1 MSENKP
7 ENAGT
12 PGSPSSPA
20 PSGANAGVPS
30 SAAPGVPTPGTT
42 PVEPAASLPPSHED
56 AIQSPMKDIAAKSAG
71 EGATASASPVLPVAP
86 ATGTARSTSL
96 PDDASANAHLASTPS
111 EAAEEAAVR
120 SSTDDPDSASAVT
133 PTDPQSARQRDAAE
147 ARSSAAAS
155 TAKQEAAVHERDA
168 RHGRGHS
175 ESVTSTNAE
184 PAAATKTVPPVAPTL
199 ASSDPIAGEL
209 TTTIEA
215 EDVAATE
222 ADAAPASRPAGAPP
236 PGFGAAPDFTATN
249 PPPPNALP
257 PSPPRYLKQND
268 SAWTVFGRI
277 IAARARQLFDRAG
290 QRITQRTLRIG
301 VSARIFHPEPGA
313 KGLRGKTLQYLEES
327 IAHWVMSRDVL
338 VFMIP
343 TVGHQG
349 MLHPSNIR
357 LRDYAKHLDGLLL
370 QGGADVS
377 PQSYAEAATSHEWP
391 GDRVRDMYELELL
404 HEFIESG
411 KPVLGVCRGC
421 QLINVAFGGTLYQD
435 IATDVPT
442 AGAHV
447 NENYDQHRHGIHF
460 PDGSTLVNMFPGR
473 RDAIVNS
480 IHHQAVKTLGRDL
493 NIEAVSASDGII
505 EAVRYRRAP
514 FVMGVQWHPEFHRA
528 GGPELLD
535 CTPLLDTFLR
545 VARETRF

>member
-1 MSENKP
+1 MSENKSNDSNESIP
-7 ENAGT
+7 PGT
-12 PGSPSSPA
+12 PGTGSPA
-20 PSGANAGVPS
+20 ADS
-30 SAAPGVPTPGTT
+30 SASIPGSQTPAVAPASSTKSSDVSAAAAQPGPNATAAERAST
-42 PVEPAASLPPSHED
+42 DAPASASTVEPVDTVKAQRDDAA
-56 AIQSPMKDIAAKSAG
+56 AARASVARATAQQ
-71 EGATASASPVLPVAP
+71 ETAARATAS
-86 ATGTARSTSL
+86 
-96 PDDASANAHLASTPS
+96 
-111 EAAEEAAVR
+111 
-120 SSTDDPDSASAVT
+120 SASAANKTLDAKASLAAQVQT
-133 PTDPQSARQRDAAE
+133 ATEAQASLAAEIENATEARAAE
-147 ARSSAAAS
+147 AEAETGAVSAIES
-155 TAKQEAAVHERDA
+155 TAESAT
-168 RHGRGHS
+168 
-175 ESVTSTNAE
+175 ESVTSK
-184 PAAATKTVPPVAPTL
+184 PVSSLPPEFST
-199 ASSDPIAGEL
+199 
-209 TTTIEA
+209 
-215 EDVAATE
+215 
-222 ADAAPASRPAGAPP
+222 
-236 PGFGAAPDFTATN
+236 APDFGTFRA
-249 PPPPNALP
+249 PPIPPDAPDMKAP
-257 PSPPRYLKQND
+257 PAYLRQSD
-268 SAWTVFGRI
+268 SAWSVFGRVI
-277 IAARARQLFDRAG
+277 KARARQIFDRAG

-357 LRDYAKHLDGLLL
+357 LRDYAKQLDGLLL

-377 PQSYAEAATSHEWP
+377 PQSYTEPATRHEWP

-404 HEFIESG
+404 HEFIEAG

-442 AGAHV
+442 AGVHV
-447 NENYDQHRHGIHF
+447 NEQYDQHRHPIRF
-460 PDGSTLVNMFPGR
+460 PDGSTLVNMFPGHR
-473 RDAIVNS
+473 EALVNS
-480 IHHQAVKTLGRDL
+480 IHHQAVRTIGRDL
-493 NIEAVSASDGII
+493 NIEAVSAHDGII

-528 GGPELLD
+528 GGDELLD

>member
-1 MSENKP
+1 MT
-7 ENAGT
+7 G
-12 PGSPSSPA
+12 A
-20 PSGANAGVPS
+20 PSGASFKPA
-30 SAAPGVPTPGTT
+30 
-42 PVEPAASLPPSHED
+42 EPPPDPATSLPLSHED
-56 AIQSPMKDIAAKSAG
+56 SIQSPIKDVKTPSAA
-71 EGATASASPVLPVAP
+71 
-86 ATGTARSTSL
+86 
-96 PDDASANAHLASTPS
+96 S
-111 EAAEEAAVR
+111 EAAAGEAAVR

-133 PTDPQSARQRDAAE
+133 PADPQAARQRDAAE

-155 TAKQEAAVHERDA
+155 TAKQEAAVHDKAAHDA
-168 RHGRGHS
+168 RAHAKPAETSAETPAAPKHETTLSSS
-175 ESVTSTNAE
+175 EPLAGEVTSSVEADSVAAVPE
-184 PAAATKTVPPVAPTL
+184 AAA
-199 ASSDPIAGEL
+199 AS
-209 TTTIEA
+209 
-215 EDVAATE
+215 AA
-222 ADAAPASRPAGAPP
+222 RPAGAPP
-236 PGFGAAPDFTATN
+236 PGFGAAPDFSASN

-377 PQSYAEAATSHEWP
+377 PQSYAENATSHEWP

-460 PDGSTLVNMFPGR
+460 PDGSTLANMFPGR

>member
-1 MSENKP
+1 MSENKSNDSNESIP
-7 ENAGT
+7 PGT
-12 PGSPSSPA
+12 PGTGSPA
-20 PSGANAGVPS
+20 ADS
-30 SAAPGVPTPGTT
+30 SASIPGSQTPAVAPASSTKSSDVSAAAAQPGPNATAAERAST
-42 PVEPAASLPPSHED
+42 DAPASASTVEPVDTTKAQRDDAA
-56 AIQSPMKDIAAKSAG
+56 AARASVARATAQQ
-71 EGATASASPVLPVAP
+71 ETAARATAS
-86 ATGTARSTSL
+86 
-96 PDDASANAHLASTPS
+96 
-111 EAAEEAAVR
+111 
-120 SSTDDPDSASAVT
+120 SASAANKTLDAKASLAAQVQT
-133 PTDPQSARQRDAAE
+133 ATEAQASLAAEIENATEARAAE
-147 ARSSAAAS
+147 AEAETGAVSAIES
-155 TAKQEAAVHERDA
+155 TAESAT
-168 RHGRGHS
+168 
-175 ESVTSTNAE
+175 ESVTSK
-184 PAAATKTVPPVAPTL
+184 PVSSLPPEFST
-199 ASSDPIAGEL
+199 
-209 TTTIEA
+209 
-215 EDVAATE
+215 
-222 ADAAPASRPAGAPP
+222 
-236 PGFGAAPDFTATN
+236 APDFGTFRA
-249 PPPPNALP
+249 PPIPPDAPDMKAP
-257 PSPPRYLKQND
+257 PAYLRQSD
-268 SAWTVFGRI
+268 SAWSVFGRVI
-277 IAARARQLFDRAG
+277 KARARQIFDRAG

-357 LRDYAKHLDGLLL
+357 LRDYAKQLDGLLL

-377 PQSYAEAATSHEWP
+377 PQSYTEPATRHEWP

-404 HEFIESG
+404 HEFIEAG

-442 AGAHV
+442 AGVHV
-447 NENYDQHRHGIHF
+447 NEQYDQHRHPIRF
-460 PDGSTLVNMFPGR
+460 PDGSTLVNMFPGHR
-473 RDAIVNS
+473 EALVNS
-480 IHHQAVKTLGRDL
+480 IHHQAVRTIGRDL
-493 NIEAVSASDGII
+493 NIEAVSAHDGII

-528 GGPELLD
+528 GGDELLD

>member
-12 PGSPSSPA
+12 TGSPPPSSPA
-20 PSGANAGVPS
+20 PSG
-30 SAAPGVPTPGTT
+30 T
-42 PVEPAASLPPSHED
+42 PAASAPSLPPSHED
-56 AIQSPMKDIAAKSAG
+56 ATQSAAKD
-71 EGATASASPVLPVAP
+71 TSP
-86 ATGTARSTSL
+86 
-96 PDDASANAHLASTPS
+96 
-111 EAAEEAAVR
+111 AAEEATAR
-120 SSTDDPDSASAVT
+120 SSTDDPISASSVT
-133 PTDPQSARQRDAAE
+133 RDDPRAARLRDAVE
-147 ARSSAAAS
+147 ARSAAAES
-155 TAKQEAAVHERDA
+155 TARQEAAVHEREA
-168 RHGRGHS
+168 RRAGTYAGGA
-175 ESVTSTNAE
+175 STVKSE
-184 PAAATKTVPPVAPTL
+184 PAVKPTVA
-199 ASSDPIAGEL
+199 DGE
-209 TTTIEA
+209 I
-215 EDVAATE
+215 ATE
-222 ADAAPASRPAGAPP
+222 EAAAPAARAPGSPP
-236 PGFGAAPDFTATN
+236 PGFGAAPDFSATN

-257 PSPPRYLKQND
+257 PSPPRYLKQSD
-268 SAWTVFGRI
+268 SAWSVFGRI
-277 IAARARQLFDRAG
+277 VAARARQLFDRAG

-377 PQSYAEAATSHEWP
+377 PQTYAETASSHEWP

-404 HEFIESG
+404 HEFVESG

-442 AGAHV
+442 ANAHV
-447 NENYDQHRHGIHF
+447 NENYDQHRHGVHF
-460 PDGSTLVNMFPGR
+460 PDGSTLLNMFPGR

>member
-1 MSENKP
+1 MSENKSNESNGSIAP
-7 ENAGT
+7 GT
-12 PGSPSSPA
+12 PGTGSPA
-20 PSGANAGVPS
+20 ADASGSTPDSLTPAVP
-30 SAAPGVPTPGTT
+30 
-42 PVEPAASLPPSHED
+42 PAAST
-56 AIQSPMKDIAAKSAG
+56 KSSYIPVPTTQPDPK
-71 EGATASASPVLPVAP
+71 ATAAE
-86 ATGTARSTSL
+86 R
-96 PDDASANAHLASTPS
+96 ASTD
-111 EAAEEAAVR
+111 A
-120 SSTDDPDSASAVT
+120 PDSASTVEPVDTAKAQRDDAAAARASAAKATAQQETVARET
-133 PTDPQSARQRDAAE
+133 TRSASSANKTLDAKANLAAQVETATEAEASLAAEVENATEAQSAEAE
-147 ARSSAAAS
+147 AASVKESA
-155 TAKQEAAVHERDA
+155 T
-168 RHGRGHS
+168 
-175 ESVTSTNAE
+175 ESVTSK
-184 PAAATKTVPPVAPTL
+184 P
-199 ASSDPIAGEL
+199 ASSL
-209 TTTIEA
+209 
-215 EDVAATE
+215 
-222 ADAAPASRPAGAPP
+222 PP
-236 PGFGAAPDFTATN
+236 EFTAAPDFGTFR
-249 PPPPNALP
+249 PPPIP
-257 PSPPRYLKQND
+257 PDAPDMKAPPAYLRQSD
-268 SAWTVFGRI
+268 SAWSVFGRVI
-277 IAARARQLFDRAG
+277 KARARQIFDRAG

-357 LRDYAKHLDGLLL
+357 LRDYAKQLDGLLL

-377 PQSYAEAATSHEWP
+377 PQSYTEAATRHEWP

-404 HEFIESG
+404 HEFIEAG

-442 AGAHV
+442 AGVHV
-447 NENYDQHRHGIHF
+447 NEQYDQHRHPIRF
-460 PDGSTLVNMFPGR
+460 PDGSTLVNMFPGHR
-473 RDAIVNS
+473 EALVNS
-480 IHHQAVKTLGRDL
+480 IHHQAVKTIGRDL
-493 NIEAVSASDGII
+493 NIEAVSAHDGII

-528 GGPELLD
+528 GGDELLD

>member
-1 MSENKP
+1 
-7 ENAGT
+7 
-12 PGSPSSPA
+12 
-20 PSGANAGVPS
+20 
-30 SAAPGVPTPGTT
+30 
-42 PVEPAASLPPSHED
+42 
-56 AIQSPMKDIAAKSAG
+56 
-71 EGATASASPVLPVAP
+71 
-86 ATGTARSTSL
+86 
-96 PDDASANAHLASTPS
+96 
-111 EAAEEAAVR
+111 
-120 SSTDDPDSASAVT
+120 
-133 PTDPQSARQRDAAE
+133 
-147 ARSSAAAS
+147 
-155 TAKQEAAVHERDA
+155 
-168 RHGRGHS
+168 
-175 ESVTSTNAE
+175 
-184 PAAATKTVPPVAPTL
+184 
-199 ASSDPIAGEL
+199 
-209 TTTIEA
+209 
-215 EDVAATE
+215 
-222 ADAAPASRPAGAPP
+222 
-236 PGFGAAPDFTATN
+236 
-249 PPPPNALP
+249 
-257 PSPPRYLKQND
+257 
-268 SAWTVFGRI
+268 VFGRI

-377 PQSYAEAATSHEWP
+377 PQSYAEQATNPEWP

-435 IATDVPT
+435 IATEVPT

-447 NENYDQHRHGIHF
+447 NEHYDQHRHSIHF
-460 PDGSTLVNMFPGR
+460 PDGSTLANMFPGR
-473 RDAIVNS
+473 REAIVNS

>member
-12 PGSPSSPA
+12 TGSPQPASPA
-20 PSGANAGVPS
+20 PS
-30 SAAPGVPTPGTT
+30 SAPA
-42 PVEPAASLPPSHED
+42 EPAASLPPSRED
-56 AIQSPMKDIAAKSAG
+56 ATRSAAKD
-71 EGATASASPVLPVAP
+71 TSP
-86 ATGTARSTSL
+86 T
-96 PDDASANAHLASTPS
+96 
-111 EAAEEAAVR
+111 AEEATAR
-120 SSTDDPDSASAVT
+120 SSTDDPLSASSVT
-133 PTDPQSARQRDAAE
+133 PEDPRTARLRDAAE
-147 ARSSAAAS
+147 ARSAAAES
-155 TAKQEAAVHERDA
+155 TARQEAKVHEREA
-168 RHGRGHS
+168 QRAGTYAGGATM
-175 ESVTSTNAE
+175 VKPE
-184 PAAATKTVPPVAPTL
+184 PLAKPTVA
-199 ASSDPIAGEL
+199 AGEPRAAGGSAADL
-209 TTTIEA
+209 
-215 EDVAATE
+215 ATE
-222 ADAAPASRPAGAPP
+222 DEIASEAAAAPAARAPGSPP
-236 PGFGAAPDFTATN
+236 PGFGAAPDFSATN

-257 PSPPRYLKQND
+257 PSPPRYLKQSD
-268 SAWTVFGRI
+268 SAWSVFGRI

-327 IAHWVMSRDVL
+327 VAHWVMSRDVL

-377 PQSYAEAATSHEWP
+377 PQTYAESATSHEWP

-404 HEFIESG
+404 HEFVESG

-435 IATDVPT
+435 IATEVPT
-442 AGAHV
+442 ANVHV
-447 NENYDQHRHGIHF
+447 NENYDQHRHGVHF

>member
-1 MSENKP
+1 V
-7 ENAGT
+7 T
-12 PGSPSSPA
+12 PGRTSSRE
-20 PSGANAGVPS
+20 
-30 SAAPGVPTPGTT
+30 T
-42 PVEPAASLPPSHED
+42 E
-56 AIQSPMKDIAAKSAG
+56 
-71 EGATASASPVLPVAP
+71 
-86 ATGTARSTSL
+86 
-96 PDDASANAHLASTPS
+96 
-111 EAAEEAAVR
+111 
-120 SSTDDPDSASAVT
+120 
-133 PTDPQSARQRDAAE
+133 AAE
-147 ARSSAAAS
+147 ARTEAAQAVAQQAVEQGTAPGAAVAASAVATDAAAQQALVGAV
-155 TAKQEAAVHERDA
+155 TAEPNAAEPDAAAPEVAGTEAALPTPVEVA
-168 RHGRGHS
+168 ASGT
-175 ESVTSTNAE
+175 TS
-184 PAAATKTVPPVAPTL
+184 PPGVAP
-199 ASSDPIAGEL
+199 A
-209 TTTIEA
+209 
-215 EDVAATE
+215 
-222 ADAAPASRPAGAPP
+222 
-236 PGFGAAPDFTATN
+236 GFGQPPDFTAQN
-249 PPPPNALP
+249 PPPPESLP
-257 PSPPRYLKQND
+257 PNPPRYLLPHD
-268 SAWTVFGRI
+268 SAWSVLGRI
-277 IAARARQLFDRAG
+277 VAARMRQLFDRAG

-313 KGLRGKTLQYLEES
+313 VGLRGKTLQYLEES
-327 IAHWVMSRDVL
+327 IAHWVMSRDVV

-377 PQSYAEAATSHEWP
+377 PQTYAEVSARPEWP

-447 NENYDQHRHGIHF
+447 SEHYDQHRHAIHF
-460 PDGSTLVNMFPGR
+460 PDGSTFASMFPGR
-473 RDAIVNS
+473 REAIVNS

-493 NIEAVSASDGII
+493 NVEAVSAGDGLI
-505 EAVRYRRAP
+505 EAVRYRRSP
-514 FVMGVQWHPEFHRA
+514 FVVGVQWHPEFHRA

-545 VARETRF
+545 AARETRF

>member
-7 ENAGT
+7 ENAGQ
-12 PGSPSSPA
+12 PGSPPSPSASPA
-20 PSGANAGVPS
+20 PSGASPSGAIAGSGAGSGAATGAPS
-30 SAAPGVPTPGTT
+30 GASFKPAGPPPD
-42 PVEPAASLPPSHED
+42 PAASLPLSHED
-56 AIQSPMKDIAAKSAG
+56 SIQSPIKDVI
-71 EGATASASPVLPVAP
+71 
-86 ATGTARSTSL
+86 
-96 PDDASANAHLASTPS
+96 TPS
-111 EAAEEAAVR
+111 AASEAAAEEAAVR

-133 PTDPQSARQRDAAE
+133 PADPQAARQRDAAE

-155 TAKQEAAVHERDA
+155 TARQEAAVHDKAAHDA
-168 RHGRGHS
+168 RA
-175 ESVTSTNAE
+175 T
-184 PAAATKTVPPVAPTL
+184 PAH
-199 ASSDPIAGEL
+199 
-209 TTTIEA
+209 
-215 EDVAATE
+215 
-222 ADAAPASRPAGAPP
+222 AAPAEPQAAPKHETTLSSSEPLAGEVTSSVEVDSAAALPEVAAASTARPAGAPP
-236 PGFGAAPDFTATN
+236 PGFGAAPDFSASN

-377 PQSYAEAATSHEWP
+377 PQSYAESASSHEWP

-460 PDGSTLVNMFPGR
+460 PDGSTLANMFPGR

>member
-1 MSENKP
+1 MSEKKSNEP
-7 ENAGT
+7 NESIT
-12 PGSPSSPA
+12 PGA
-20 PSGANAGVPS
+20 PGSGS
-30 SAAPGVPTPGTT
+30 SAADSSGPIPDSHSPAVPPASSTKSSDVSAAAAQPGST
-42 PVEPAASLPPSHED
+42 
-56 AIQSPMKDIAAKSAG
+56 
-71 EGATASASPVLPVAP
+71 ATAAERASTDAP
-86 ATGTARSTSL
+86 A
-96 PDDASANAHLASTPS
+96 
-111 EAAEEAAVR
+111 
-120 SSTDDPDSASAVT
+120 SASAVEPADT
-133 PTDPQSARQRDAAE
+133 AKAQRDDATEARASAARATAQQETAARATAPSASAASKTLDAKASLAAQVQSATEAQASLAAEVENATEARAAE
-147 ARSSAAAS
+147 AGVVSATEGA
-155 TAKQEAAVHERDA
+155 T
-168 RHGRGHS
+168 
-175 ESVTSTNAE
+175 ESVTSK
-184 PAAATKTVPPVAPTL
+184 PISSLPPEF
-199 ASSDPIAGEL
+199 SS
-209 TTTIEA
+209 
-215 EDVAATE
+215 
-222 ADAAPASRPAGAPP
+222 
-236 PGFGAAPDFTATN
+236 APDFGTFR
-249 PPPPNALP
+249 PPPIP
-257 PSPPRYLKQND
+257 PDAPDMKAPPAYLRQSD
-268 SAWTVFGRI
+268 SAWSVFGRVI
-277 IAARARQLFDRAG
+277 KARARQIFDRAG

-357 LRDYAKHLDGLLL
+357 LRDYAKQLDGLLL

-377 PQSYAEAATSHEWP
+377 PQSYTEAATRHEWP

-404 HEFIESG
+404 HEFIEAG

-442 AGAHV
+442 AGVHV
-447 NENYDQHRHGIHF
+447 NEQYDQHRHPIRF
-460 PDGSTLVNMFPGR
+460 PDGSTLVNMFPGHR
-473 RDAIVNS
+473 EALVNS
-480 IHHQAVKTLGRDL
+480 IHHQAVRTIGRDL
-493 NIEAVSASDGII
+493 NIEAVSAHDGII

-528 GGPELLD
+528 GGDELLD

>member
-12 PGSPSSPA
+12 TGSPS
-20 PSGANAGVPS
+20 
-30 SAAPGVPTPGTT
+30 AATPTPTGAPNTAT
-42 PVEPAASLPPSHED
+42 ALPPSHED
-56 AIQSPMKDIAAKSAG
+56 ATRSPAKDAA
-71 EGATASASPVLPVAP
+71 T
-86 ATGTARSTSL
+86 
-96 PDDASANAHLASTPS
+96 
-111 EAAEEAAVR
+111 EEATVR
-120 SSTDDPDSASAVT
+120 SSTDDPLSASSVT
-133 PTDPQSARQRDAAE
+133 PEDPRSARLRDAAE
-147 ARSSAAAS
+147 ARSAAAES
-155 TAKQEAAVHERDA
+155 TARQEAAVHERDA
-168 RHGRGHS
+168 RRAGSHAGIPGTQAGTQAGARAGAH
-175 ESVTSTNAE
+175 VGTQAGTTSAGTGATGAKFE
-184 PAAATKTVPPVAPTL
+184 PAVKPAQVVKPVPLVSEPPADVSISPASAPFG
-199 ASSDPIAGEL
+199 AV
-209 TTTIEA
+209 
-215 EDVAATE
+215 DVDVATE
-222 ADAAPASRPAGAPP
+222 APATTARAAGSPP
-236 PGFGAAPDFTATN
+236 PGFGAAPDFSAAN

-257 PSPPRYLKQND
+257 PTPPRYLRQSD
-268 SAWTVFGRI
+268 SAWSVFGRI

-313 KGLRGKTLQYLEES
+313 MGLRGKTLQYLEES

-377 PQSYAEAATSHEWP
+377 PQTYAEAASSHEWP

-447 NENYDQHRHGIHF
+447 NENYDQHRHGVHF
-460 PDGSTLVNMFPGR
+460 PDGSTLLNMFPGR

>member
-1 MSENKP
+1 MSDNNSEN
-7 ENAGT
+7 NAGA
-12 PGSPSSPA
+12 PGNTHPSNSPAGQPDAQKSASPA
-20 PSGANAGVPS
+20 PAPTPTPAKEAASTDSPESASNVTPKDAAAAQRDDTARAKE
-30 SAAPGVPTPGTT
+30 SAAR
-42 PVEPAASLPPSHED
+42 
-56 AIQSPMKDIAAKSAG
+56 
-71 EGATASASPVLPVAP
+71 ATAQQEAAARVQTVVSNAERAAATAAAGPGEPGAVTPVAP
-86 ATGTARSTSL
+86 ASVAPAGGEPDGTL
-96 PDDASANAHLASTPS
+96 
-111 EAAEEAAVR
+111 
-120 SSTDDPDSASAVT
+120 
-133 PTDPQSARQRDAAE
+133 
-147 ARSSAAAS
+147 SAAS
-155 TAKQEAAVHERDA
+155 K
-168 RHGRGHS
+168 
-175 ESVTSTNAE
+175 
-184 PAAATKTVPPVAPTL
+184 
-199 ASSDPIAGEL
+199 AG
-209 TTTIEA
+209 
-215 EDVAATE
+215 
-222 ADAAPASRPAGAPP
+222 SPP
-236 PGFGAAPDFTATN
+236 PGFGSAPDFGASN
-249 PPPPNALP
+249 PPPPNAIP
-257 PSPPRYLKQND
+257 PGQPAYLKHSD
-268 SAWTVFGRI
+268 SAWSVFGRI
-277 IAARARQLFDRAG
+277 VAARARQIFDRAG
-290 QRITQRTLRIG
+290 RRITQRTLRIG

-377 PQSYAEAATSHEWP
+377 PQSYAEVATRPEWP

-442 AGAHV
+442 AAVHV
-447 NENYDQHRHGIHF
+447 NEHYDQHRHSVHF
-460 PDGSTLVNMFPGR
+460 PEGSTLVNMFPGR
-473 RDAIVNS
+473 REAIVNS
-480 IHHQAVKTLGRDL
+480 IHHQAVNQLGRDL
-493 NIEAVSASDGII
+493 NIEAVSATDGII

-528 GGPELLD
+528 GGPEMLD

>member
-1 MSENKP
+1 MSENKSN
-7 ENAGT
+7 ESNESSGSIT
-12 PGSPSSPA
+12 PSTPRT
-20 PSGANAGVPS
+20 GA
-30 SAAPGVPTPGTT
+30 
-42 PVEPAASLPPSHED
+42 PAADVSGSVQSGHTPAVPPAS
-56 AIQSPMKDIAAKSAG
+56 STKSSDIPIPATQPASN
-71 EGATASASPVLPVAP
+71 ATAAE
-86 ATGTARSTSL
+86 R
-96 PDDASANAHLASTPS
+96 ASTD
-111 EAAEEAAVR
+111 A
-120 SSTDDPDSASAVT
+120 PDSASTVEPVDTAKAQRDDAAAARASAAKATALQETVARESARSASSANKT
-133 PTDPQSARQRDAAE
+133 IDAKANLAAQVETATEAQASLATEVENATEAQSAEAE
-147 ARSSAAAS
+147 AASVKESAS
-155 TAKQEAAVHERDA
+155 VT
-168 RHGRGHS
+168 
-175 ESVTSTNAE
+175 ESVTSK
-184 PAAATKTVPPVAPTL
+184 P
-199 ASSDPIAGEL
+199 ASSL
-209 TTTIEA
+209 
-215 EDVAATE
+215 
-222 ADAAPASRPAGAPP
+222 PP
-236 PGFGAAPDFTATN
+236 EFTAAPDFGTFR
-249 PPPPNALP
+249 PPPNSPDAPEMKAP
-257 PSPPRYLKQND
+257 PAYLHQSD
-268 SAWTVFGRI
+268 SAWSVFGRVI
-277 IAARARQLFDRAG
+277 KARARQIFDRAG

-357 LRDYAKHLDGLLL
+357 LRDYAKQLDGLLL

-377 PQSYAEAATSHEWP
+377 PQSYAEAATRHEWP

-404 HEFIESG
+404 HEFVEAG

-442 AGAHV
+442 AGVHV
-447 NENYDQHRHGIHF
+447 NEQYDQHRHPIRF
-460 PDGSTLVNMFPGR
+460 PDGSTLVNMFPGHR
-473 RDAIVNS
+473 EALVNS
-480 IHHQAVKTLGRDL
+480 IHHQAVKTVGRDL
-493 NIEAVSASDGII
+493 NIEAVSAHDGII

-528 GGPELLD
+528 GGDELLD

>member
-1 MSENKP
+1 
-7 ENAGT
+7 
-12 PGSPSSPA
+12 
-20 PSGANAGVPS
+20 
-30 SAAPGVPTPGTT
+30 
-42 PVEPAASLPPSHED
+42 
-56 AIQSPMKDIAAKSAG
+56 MKDDVPKAAETGVSA
-71 EGATASASPVLPVAP
+71 
-86 ATGTARSTSL
+86 
-96 PDDASANAHLASTPS
+96 
-111 EAAEEAAVR
+111 AAEEAAVR
-120 SSTDDPDSASAVT
+120 SSSDDPDSASAVT
-133 PTDPQSARQRDAAE
+133 PIDPQTARQRDAAE

-168 RHGRGHS
+168 RHGGARAAS
-175 ESVTSTNAE
+175 APVTATTS
-184 PAAATKTVPPVAPTL
+184 ATKAVPPVASAASTL
-199 ASSDPIAGEL
+199 TSGDPVAGEL
-209 TTTIEA
+209 TTSTLP
-215 EDVAATE
+215 D
-222 ADAAPASRPAGAPP
+222 DAAAEVDAASTSTSRPAGAPP
-236 PGFGAAPDFTATN
+236 PGFGAAPDFTATH

-257 PSPPRYLKQND
+257 PSPPRYLRQSD

-327 IAHWVMSRDVL
+327 IAHWVMSRDVV

-404 HEFIESG
+404 HEFVESG

>member
-12 PGSPSSPA
+12 PGTPSPSGTPA
-20 PSGANAGVPS
+20 EVSK
-30 SAAPGVPTPGTT
+30 PGVAKPDVSTAETA
-42 PVEPAASLPPSHED
+42 PASPKVSLPPSHED
-56 AIQSPMKDIAAKSAG
+56 AIQSPLKDLPADSTAGVPSGLPPTGSPPNISA
-71 EGATASASPVLPVAP
+71 ASAEP
-86 ATGTARSTSL
+86 SL
-96 PDDASANAHLASTPS
+96 
-111 EAAEEAAVR
+111 AAEEAAER
-120 SSTDDPDSASAVT
+120 SSTDDPISASSVT
-133 PTDPQSARQRDAAE
+133 PADPVTAQQQDAAE
-147 ARSSAAAS
+147 ARASAAESTAQQEAQVKQKRDAAQAKHGSPSSSRAPQPAAS
-155 TAKQEAAVHERDA
+155 TE
-168 RHGRGHS
+168 
-175 ESVTSTNAE
+175 T
-184 PAAATKTVPPVAPTL
+184 
-199 ASSDPIAGEL
+199 AS
-209 TTTIEA
+209 
-215 EDVAATE
+215 
-222 ADAAPASRPAGAPP
+222 ADAADSGSSTASATRGATSSVP

-257 PSPPRYLKQND
+257 PAPPRYLKQTD
-268 SAWTVFGRI
+268 SAWSVFGRI
-277 IAARARQLFDRAG
+277 IAARARQIFDRAG

-377 PQSYAEAATSHEWP
+377 PQSYAEQATSPEWP

-442 AGAHV
+442 AGVHV
-447 NENYDQHRHGIHF
+447 NEHYDQHRHGIHF
-460 PDGSTLVNMFPGR
+460 PDGSTLANMFPGR

-480 IHHQAVKTLGRDL
+480 IHHQAVKTIGRDL

-505 EAVRYRRAP
+505 EAIRYRRAP

>member
-1 MSENKP
+1 
-7 ENAGT
+7 
-12 PGSPSSPA
+12 
-20 PSGANAGVPS
+20 
-30 SAAPGVPTPGTT
+30 
-42 PVEPAASLPPSHED
+42 
-56 AIQSPMKDIAAKSAG
+56 G
-71 EGATASASPVLPVAP
+71 ELVT
-86 ATGTARSTSL
+86 ST
-96 PDDASANAHLASTPS
+96 DDAL
-111 EAAEEAAVR
+111 AAEEAA
-120 SSTDDPDSASAVT
+120 
-133 PTDPQSARQRDAAE
+133 
-147 ARSSAAAS
+147 AS
-155 TAKQEAAVHERDA
+155 TA
-168 RHGRGHS
+168 
-175 ESVTSTNAE
+175 
-184 PAAATKTVPPVAPTL
+184 
-199 ASSDPIAGEL
+199 
-209 TTTIEA
+209 
-215 EDVAATE
+215 
-222 ADAAPASRPAGAPP
+222 RPAGSPP
-236 PGFGAAPDFTATN
+236 PGFGAAPDFSATN

-257 PSPPRYLKQND
+257 PSPPRYLKHSD
-268 SAWTVFGRI
+268 SAWSVFGRI
-277 IAARARQLFDRAG
+277 IAARARQIFDRAG

-377 PQSYAEAATSHEWP
+377 PQSYAEAASRPEWP

-404 HEFIESG
+404 HEFVESG

-447 NENYDQHRHGIHF
+447 NEDYDQHRHAIHF
-460 PDGSTLVNMFPGR
+460 PDGSTLANMFPNR
-473 RDAIVNS
+473 RDVIVNS

>member
-1 MSENKP
+1 MSENKTSNSGKP
-7 ENAGT
+7 ENTVGSTGSGPHIPNPDPAVPSASSQKST
-12 PGSPSSPA
+12 EVPAAAEPGPDASAAERASTDA
-20 PSGANAGVPS
+20 PS
-30 SAAPGVPTPGTT
+30 SAST
-42 PVEPAASLPPSHED
+42 VEPVD
-56 AIQSPMKDIAAKSAG
+56 VAKA
-71 EGATASASPVLPVAP
+71 
-86 ATGTARSTSL
+86 
-96 PDDASANAHLASTPS
+96 
-111 EAAEEAAVR
+111 
-120 SSTDDPDSASAVT
+120 
-133 PTDPQSARQRDAAE
+133 QRDDAAE
-147 ARSSAAAS
+147 ARKSAASATFAQENAARPVSAHAPS
-155 TAKQEAAVHERDA
+155 TVDAGLAKEVESATQAHANLAEEVEIATEAQAAETVEIN
-168 RHGRGHS
+168 S
-175 ESVTSTNAE
+175 E
-184 PAAATKTVPPVAPTL
+184 TVPPR
-199 ASSDPIAGEL
+199 ASAL
-209 TTTIEA
+209 
-215 EDVAATE
+215 
-222 ADAAPASRPAGAPP
+222 PP
-236 PGFGAAPDFTATN
+236 EFTAAPDFGTFH
-249 PPPPNALP
+249 PPPIP
-257 PSPPRYLKQND
+257 PEAPPGKQAPPAYLRQSD
-268 SAWTVFGRI
+268 SAWSVFGRVMK
-277 IAARARQLFDRAG
+277 ARARQIFDRAG
-290 QRITQRTLRIG
+290 QRITQRTLKIG

-377 PQSYAEAATSHEWP
+377 PQSYAEAATRHEWP

-442 AGAHV
+442 AGIHV
-447 NENYDQHRHGIHF
+447 NEQYDQHRHPIRF

-473 RDAIVNS
+473 REALVNS
-480 IHHQAVKTLGRDL
+480 IHHQAVKTIGRDL
-493 NIEAVSASDGII
+493 NIEAVSAADGII

-528 GGPELLD
+528 GGDELLD